1 MIAYRPDEHS
11 VPLRTE
17 LMGAVT
23 EYMLAPDGSS
33 GARVQ
38 MQGGHMGQ
46 APCIVGNEKRHLFTG
61 VEFEYAKYTFNVKV
75 PETCKVEAVISR
87 YPAGGIGIARPLET
101 VAFVRH
107 IDNPRHI
114 DVIHIPMFQSNHQ
127 YFGYDM
133 VLSETGRNIKK
144 GMILKK
150 GTILAD
156 TPGNIDGEYCNGTH
170 AATILVSH
178 PGCIEDAVVV
188 SQDLADAMMSYGYK
202 TVTMSFGAQ
211 DYPLFPYG
219 TEENP
224 RIHPAIGDR
233 VRADGILMAK
243 RSWDPLLAGVE
254 TSVKALRDICGHFDD
269 VVFVDPDAEVVD
281 VRTYKDDIQRGVMK
295 TSEKIQEMCKGD
307 VESLATFYERIR
319 SYYASIRRELKSKT
333 NAATLSPAA
342 HVLIRTAIAHKP
354 DEYTSDAMAKKKI
367 FGYEQMDDYRIEVT
381 VKFKIPFDVASKMT
395 DLFGGKGVTG
405 EVRPTEEMPIDEY
418 GNRVH
423 LIMSGNAMLRRT
435 NYNRKFEHFVNAARR
450 DVQNKIVEMI
460 DRDRYD
466 EAWEYLTNFFK
477 GSSSLWLDAIEV
489 SHQTKKEQYDFLDE
503 LRHKPLRMQIPHE
516 RPEMMCEI
524 EDWIEKHFPPNR
536 SKLTLTMPDGSKKQ
550 TIDDF
555 IVGDLYVIRLD
566 KTGRDA
572 SAISAGKFQHFG
584 TISKQ
589 HSRDRNR
596 RPVREHPIK
605 FMGESEAR
613 HLEAYV
619 GDNITAEIHDRSN
632 NPIVADEVVKSI
644 LMTDTPTNIVEA
656 VDRKRFPLGNNRAMA
671 ILYHVLECEG
681 CGFTTEMI
689 DG

>member
-1 MIAYRPDEHS
+1 MISEQTVS

-17 LMGAVT
+17 YIGAVT
-23 EYMLAPDGSS
+23 EYMLVPDGSS

-46 APCIVGNEKRHLFTG
+46 APCIVGNQKRHLFTG
-61 VEFEYAKYTFNVKV
+61 VEFEYAKYTFNVTV
-75 PETCKVEAVISR
+75 QESCKVEAVISR
-87 YPAGGIGIARPLET
+87 YSAGGIGISRPLET

-107 IDNPRHI
+107 IDNPRYI

-133 VLSETGRNIKK
+133 VLTPAGRNLKK

-150 GTILAD
+150 GTVLAD

-178 PGCIEDAVVV
+178 PGCIEDAVIV

-202 TVTMSFGAQ
+202 TVVMSFGAQ

-219 TEENP
+219 SVDNP
-224 RIHPAIGDR
+224 RIHPAIGEK
-233 VRADGILMAK
+233 VREDGILMAK

-254 TSVKALRDICGHFDD
+254 TSVNALREICGHFDD
-269 VVFVDPDAEVVD
+269 AVFVDPDAEVVD
-281 VRTYKDDIQRGVMK
+281 VRTYKDDIKRGVMK
-295 TSEKIQEMCKGD
+295 TSEKIQDMCQGD
-307 VESLATFYERIR
+307 VEALATYYERIR
-319 SYYASIRRELKSKT
+319 GFYASIRRELKSKH
-333 NAATLSPAA
+333 NPIMLSPAA
-342 HVLIRTAIAHKP
+342 HVLCRTAIAHKP
-354 DEYTSDAMAKKKI
+354 DEYTHDQSAKRKV
-367 FGYEQMDDYRIEVT
+367 FGYDQMDDYRIEVT

-405 EVRPTEEMPIDEY
+405 EVRPTEEMPIDEF

-435 NYNRKFEHFVNAARR
+435 NYNRKFEHYVNAARR
-450 DVQNKIVEMI
+450 DVQTRIVEMI
-460 DRDRYD
+460 DQNKYE
-466 EAWEYLTNFFK
+466 EAWEYLVGFFK
-477 GSSSLWLDAIEV
+477 GTTSLWLEAIEQ
-489 SHQTKKEQYDFLDE
+489 SHKTDKERYDLLDE
-503 LRHKPLRMQIPHE
+503 LRTQPLRMQIAHN
-516 RPEMMCEI
+516 RTEMMCEI
-524 EDWIEKHFPPNR
+524 EDWIEQYYPPNR
-536 SKLTLTMPDGSKKQ
+536 SKLMLTMPDGSKKE
-550 TIDDF
+550 TVDNF

-644 LMTDTPTNIVEA
+644 LMSDTPTNIVEA
-656 VDRKRFPLGNNRAMA
+656 VDRTKFPLGNNRAMA

-681 CGFTTEMI
+681 CGFTTEANH
-689 DG
+689 

>member
-1 MIAYRPDEHS
+1 MIAYQPDQQS
-11 VPLRTE
+11 VPMKPE
-17 LMGAVT
+17 YVGAVT

-61 VEFEYAKYTFNVKV
+61 VEFEYANYTFNVKV
-75 PETCKVEAVISR
+75 EETCKVEAVISR
-87 YPAGGIGIARPLET
+87 YAAGGIGTSRPLET
-101 VAFVRH
+101 VAFVRC
-107 IDNPRHI
+107 IDNPRYI

-133 VLSETGRNIKK
+133 VLTETGRNLKK

-150 GTILAD
+150 GTVLAD

-170 AATILVSH
+170 APTILVSH

-188 SQDLADAMMSYGYK
+188 SQWLADKMMSYGYK
-202 TVTMSFGAQ
+202 TVVMSFGAQ

-224 RIHPAIGDR
+224 RIHPAIGEK
-233 VRADGILMAK
+233 VRTDGILMAK

-254 TSVKALRDICGHFDD
+254 TSVKALREICGHFDD
-269 VVFVDPDAEVVD
+269 VVFVDPGAEVVD

-295 TSEKIQEMCKGD
+295 TSEKIQEMCQGD
-307 VESLATFYERIR
+307 VESLASYYERIR
-319 SYYASIRRELKSKT
+319 AYYKQNIFHDIKSKKSPI
-333 NAATLSPAA
+333 TLSPAA

-354 DEYTSDAMAKKKI
+354 DDYTRDPAAKRKV
-367 FGYEQMDDYRIEVT
+367 FGYDQMDDYRIEVT

-435 NYNRKFEHFVNAARR
+435 NYNRKFEHYVNAARR
-450 DVQNKIVEMI
+450 DVQTRIIDML
-460 DRDRYD
+460 DRDKYQ
-466 EAWEYLTNFFK
+466 EAWEYLSGFFK
-477 GSSSLWLDAIEV
+477 GSSSMWLDAIEL
-489 SHQTKKEQYDFLDE
+489 SHATDRQRYDFLDE
-503 LRHKPLRMQIPHE
+503 LRHTPLRMQIPHD

-524 EDWIEKHFPPNR
+524 EDWIEKYYPPNR
-536 SKLTLTMPDGSKKQ
+536 SKLTLTLPDGTRKP
-550 TIDDF
+550 TVDNF

-656 VDRKRFPLGNNRAMA
+656 VDRTKFPLGNNRAMA

-681 CGFTTEMI
+681 CGFTTEV